1 MGVVRSRGRK
11 AMLACLAVVAIG
23 TFCLSTLERLEN
35 PRGSSR
41 LVSIQELPEVGEM
54 CLPESYGADSNVIP
68 ELQDNNLFAAF
79 EERSVY
85 AAAQES
91 SQTTETTRR
100 PPIRYLRDLDPTYSY
115 VAVDTRRN
123 EVFLQD
129 HNKWTIQ
136 VFNRLDNTP
145 PKVARTEPKRV
156 IGGDKTE
163 IMFNTC
169 IYIDPKNGDIYT
181 VESDVGDM
189 VIVFSEDA
197 EGNVA
202 PSRKLNITHRGY
214 AMSVD
219 EDKQELFVSI
229 QHPPQIEVYRKT
241 AVGDEKPLRVLQGE
255 STRLSDSHGIAID
268 TKNKLLF
275 VNNWGNISDY
285 KTPGT
290 GRFELPSI
298 SVYPLDANGDV
309 SPLRVIQGP
318 KTQLNW
324 PGTMALDPETGSL
337 YVANDIGNS
346 VLVFRGTDKGDVAPA
361 RIIKGDKT
369 SLSSPVGVF
378 VDADHKELW
387 VANMGNASATVY
399 PLTANGNVVPL
410 RTIRSAPVGKVS
422 LKFGKTQALAYDSK
436 REQILVPN

>member
-1 MGVVRSRGRK
+1 MRAGRNRGRR
-11 AMLACLAVVAIG
+11 AILAGSAAIAIG
-23 TFCLSTLERLEN
+23 IFCLSTLERLEN
-35 PRGSSR
+35 PTGSAR
-41 LVSIQELPEVGEM
+41 LVSIQELPELGEM
-54 CLPESYGADSNVIP
+54 CLPESYRTDANLMP
-68 ELQDNNLFAAF
+68 QDNNLFPAF
-79 EERSVY
+79 DERSVY
-85 AAAQES
+85 AAGQDSAQK
-91 SQTTETTRR
+91 TEMTRR

-115 VAVDTRRN
+115 VALDTRRN

-145 PKVARTEPKRV
+145 PNVARTEPKRV

-163 IMFNTC
+163 LMFNTC

-181 VESDVGDM
+181 VESDVGDK

-202 PSRKLNITHRGY
+202 PNRTLNITHRGY

-255 STRLSDSHGIAID
+255 STRLSDTHGIAID

-285 KTPGT
+285 KVPGT

-324 PGTMALDPETGSL
+324 PGTMALDPATGSL

-346 VLVFRGTDKGDVAPA
+346 VLVFRETDGGDVSPA
-361 RIIKGDKT
+361 RIIKGNAT
-369 SLSSPVGVF
+369 GLSSPVGVF
-378 VDADHKELW
+378 VDEKNNELW

-399 PLTANGNVVPL
+399 PLTANGNTTPL